1 MFVTAT
7 FHGKTTEKYATVPS
21 AAILHLHDR
30 EWVYTPLGK
39 GRFRRQEVFAGSM
52 LPDNTQE
59 IVSGLKPGD
68 QVVSNAL
75 VFQATVE
82 Q

>member
-1 MFVTAT
+1 
-7 FHGKTTEKYATVPS
+7 VPA

-30 EWVYTPLGK
+30 EWVYMPLGN
-39 GRFRRQEVFAGSM
+39 GHFRRAEVVTGIMLPNQQQEV
-52 LPDNTQE
+52 
-59 IVSGLKPGD
+59 VSGLKPGD

-75 VFQATVE
+75 DLQNTVE

>member
-1 MFVTAT
+1 MN
-7 FHGKTTEKYATVPS
+7 TERHTVVPA

-30 EWVYTPLGK
+30 EWVYTPAAG
-39 GRFRRQEVFAGSM
+39 GQFRRLEVVSGNM
-52 LPDNTQE
+52 LPDHMQE
-59 IVSGLKPGD
+59 VVSGLKPGM

-75 VFQATVE
+75 VLQDTVG